1 MQPPGEERYPRWYVR
16 KASCGDC
23 AAAMASSGNIR
34 LNPVEQTAGE
44 ALAEQF
50 EAQLAQLKRSV
61 DDRQRKA
68 RELEEALARDK
79 EGLEAR
85 IKRGEEST
93 ELLRRE
99 LEGQAKITQD
109 IEARERFLARLNEQ
123 PAWFN
128 YVAAFGASCVSTS
141 IMHPLDTL
149 RTREIAAAAAAAAAS
164 SGGSSD
170 GAASKDRT
178 QKERGSRSGPIDAS
192 FSPRPMLT
200 HAARWLRGG
209 ACIAQLKKRPSA
221 NAPTAS
227 PMLEPPS
234 MNTRPH
240 PPSIR
245 ALRSGTG
252 LRAGGGGGERSGGGG
267 GGGVGGGGERSGGG
281 GGDGDGGGELT
292 AGGGGGEGFCAAAAT
307 RGGLDCSSGTGA
319 AGNAAPTTTL
329 CARPC
334 LVTTGRSSR

>member
-1 MQPPGEERYPRWYVR
+1 MYETLQSSPGSSSSRRSTHHSPPSTSSRSARTDDALALTTARTISFRSYERPRIVREENGSGLRSTCTSR
-16 KASCGDC
+16 KSRE
-23 AAAMASSGNIR
+23 AAVSPQRCDAYRHTSLASSAAVR
-34 LNPVEQTAGE
+34 FDSAPSTKRTSKPRARSE
-44 ALAEQF
+44 ASSS
-50 EAQLAQLKRSV
+50 R
-61 DDRQRKA
+61 
-68 RELEEALARDK
+68 
-79 EGLEAR
+79 
-85 IKRGEEST
+85 
-93 ELLRRE
+93 
-99 LEGQAKITQD
+99 
-109 IEARERFLARLNEQ
+109 
-123 PAWFN
+123 
-128 YVAAFGASCVSTS
+128 
-141 IMHPLDTL
+141 
-149 RTREIAAAAAAAAAS
+149 

-267 GGGVGGGGERSGGG
+267 GGGVGGLLQRVHHAVHVRDAVGAARAAAGAQVE
-281 GGDGDGGGELT
+281 D
-292 AGGGGGEGFCAAAAT
+292 AGGHLAE
-307 RGGLDCSSGTGA
+307 
-319 AGNAAPTTTL
+319 
-329 CARPC
+329 
-334 LVTTGRSSR
+334 